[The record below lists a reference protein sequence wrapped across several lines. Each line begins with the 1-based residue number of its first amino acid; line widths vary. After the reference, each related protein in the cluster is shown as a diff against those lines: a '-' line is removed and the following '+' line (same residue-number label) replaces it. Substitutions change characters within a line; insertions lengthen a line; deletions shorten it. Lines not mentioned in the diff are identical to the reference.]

1 MKCASQVSDTPP
13 GDEELEGSG
22 VFEGSGL
29 FEGSG
34 EQMDGS
40 GAEDMGGDDDDDE
53 DGPVYYF
60 LEESTGYMQPTLSF
74 LAIMHTVISFICIIG
89 YNCLKARFNTQ
100 DMFDILEII
109 LLCTQIHSLSV
120 CVCLL

>member
-1 MKCASQVSDTPP
+1 MFQVSDTPP

-34 EQMDGS
+34 EQMDSS
-40 GAEDMGGDDDDDE
+40 GAEDIGGDDDDDE
-53 DGPVYYF
+53 EGPVYYF

-74 LAIMHTVISFICIIG
+74 LAILHTIISFICIIG
-89 YNCLKARFNTQ
+89 YNCLKVQYTRHVQNHGEDVIMYTGT
-100 DMFDILEII
+100 
-109 LLCTQIHSLSV
+109 LLWGG
-120 CVCLL
+120 CVCCRSHW